1 MDGATHLAKIE
12 GIVPT
17 ADQMKP
23 DTGNTSED
31 IAVELTDFDF
41 RFQTGM
47 PLVLNKVSLRVP
59 AGTRTLLIGANGAG
73 KSSMLRVIAGRHFH
87 SPSKVRVLGRPAF
100 HDTSLSRDVAHLG
113 ERWGYENFG
122 DVSVKE
128 LVASV
133 EDADPQRVEELME
146 VLEVEWEWKIYRLSD
161 GQRRRVQL
169 LLGLAR
175 RNRVLL
181 LDEVTTDLDL
191 VARQNLLQFLKDES
205 DLRGVTIIYATHIFD
220 GLDKWATDLVYITQ
234 GTVTVNNKL
243 SELEELNALK
253 AKNTPAPL
261 FRLVEGWLRKE
272 FEERQRRR
280 KANPSTTDDKEGYG
294 DAERTMFTGF
304 ARGSVIPTPNLNA
317 NDTTEQREAARLA
330 AMTPAQRERY
340 EWQMQHQ
347 GTATVTNDNGD
358 SCFSAGRLGFNKSNP
373 LPAAS
378 ERFKFK
384 FSAWRVGGTEPVR
397 SGRRANWGKLEKS
410 WHSKPSVGAMDPGE
424 TFSASVTGRGAFK
437 FPARRFR
444 ATSELLLAESK
455 SLRLRKKKA
464 TSGRCSIRA
473 PPPLPTITETAVS
486 RPGGSGSTSQILCR
500 RRSEGFKFK
509 FKFSAWRV
517 SGTEP
522 VRSGRR
528 ANSADSGKR
537 EKFWHSE
544 PTVGAMD
551 PGETLSAS
559 VTGRGALKLPAR
571 RFRAVAG

>member
-373 LPAAS
+373 LPAA
-378 ERFKFK
+378 
-384 FSAWRVGGTEPVR
+384 
-397 SGRRANWGKLEKS
+397 
-410 WHSKPSVGAMDPGE
+410 
-424 TFSASVTGRGAFK
+424 
-437 FPARRFR
+437 
-444 ATSELLLAESK
+444 
-455 SLRLRKKKA
+455 
-464 TSGRCSIRA
+464 
-473 PPPLPTITETAVS
+473 
-486 RPGGSGSTSQILCR
+486 Q
-500 RRSEGFKFK
+500 
-509 FKFSAWRV
+509 
-517 SGTEP
+517 
-522 VRSGRR
+522 
-528 ANSADSGKR
+528 
-537 EKFWHSE
+537 
-544 PTVGAMD
+544 
-551 PGETLSAS
+551 
-559 VTGRGALKLPAR
+559 
-571 RFRAVAG
+571 